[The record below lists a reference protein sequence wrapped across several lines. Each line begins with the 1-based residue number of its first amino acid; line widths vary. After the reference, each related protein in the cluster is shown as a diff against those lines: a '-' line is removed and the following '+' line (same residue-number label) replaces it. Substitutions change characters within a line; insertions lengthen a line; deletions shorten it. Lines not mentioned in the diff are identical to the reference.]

1 MSERKINF
9 KTIEIVVFAT
19 IWFVLFSIPYLQEQ
33 SGTTLYW
40 DKMKEEWI
48 RTATYFSIFLLNIT
62 LLVPRLLFPK
72 KYVRYI
78 LTVLLSIV
86 LFNAGSVWLMNSL
99 KTEEPQSMPR
109 MELGPGMPPMELGDK
124 MPAPIGYK
132 QPLPDMK
139 PSNAIQFA
147 NGIIISLLVVG
158 ASIAFKM
165 MSKWLSEENLRKD
178 VEKVQLKTELAFLR
192 HQVSPHFFMNTL
204 NNIHALVDI
213 NTETA
218 KDAIIKLSTLMR
230 YLLYETN
237 QGKTTLKL
245 ELEFIESYIELMRL
259 RFTDKVE
266 VVFIKPTI
274 IPKVEVPPMLFI
286 SFLENAFKHGISYQ
300 QNSYIHFRL
309 SVTDNLIQTN
319 ITNSK
324 HINNQRPKTQFSG
337 IGLTNIKKTLELHYD
352 KDYSLKILDNESSFE
367 VQLTFP
373 ITVTGRVK
381 DIESKI

>member
-266 VVFIKPTI
+266 VVFIKPTV

-286 SFLENAFKHGISYQ
+286 SFFENAFKHGISYQ